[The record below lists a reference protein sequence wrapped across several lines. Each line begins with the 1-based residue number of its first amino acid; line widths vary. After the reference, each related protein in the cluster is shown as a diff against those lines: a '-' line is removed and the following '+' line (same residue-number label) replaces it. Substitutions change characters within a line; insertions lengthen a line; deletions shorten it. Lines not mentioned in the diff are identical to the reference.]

1 MIDYGQKSK
10 MLNFYVLQIESI
22 NFCLLLII
30 NFFLVHML
38 KKEKKIRKKSL
49 VPRIKNPQGVT

>member
-38 KKEKKIRKKSL
+38 KKEKKKLEKEA
-49 VPRIKNPQGVT
+49 